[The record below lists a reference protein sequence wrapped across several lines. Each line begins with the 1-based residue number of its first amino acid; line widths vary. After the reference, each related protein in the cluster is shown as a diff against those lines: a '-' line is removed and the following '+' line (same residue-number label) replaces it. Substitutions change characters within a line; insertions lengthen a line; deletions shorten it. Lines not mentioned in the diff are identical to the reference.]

1 MFFGRGQ
8 TETVVAVG
16 VVEVIVE
23 VMEVVVGKEIVAVCG
38 GDMGGDVQHS
48 LPALLD

>member
-16 VVEVIVE
+16 VVEV
-23 VMEVVVGKEIVAVCG
+23 MEVVGKEIVAVCG

>member
-16 VVEVIVE
+16 VVEVME

>member
-16 VVEVIVE
+16 VVE
-23 VMEVVVGKEIVAVCG
+23 VVGKEIVAVCG